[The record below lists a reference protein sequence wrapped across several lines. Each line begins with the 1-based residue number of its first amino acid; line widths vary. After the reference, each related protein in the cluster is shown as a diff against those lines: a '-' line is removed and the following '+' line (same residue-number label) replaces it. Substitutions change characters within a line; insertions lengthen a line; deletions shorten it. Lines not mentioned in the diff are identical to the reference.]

1 MGRVVSAACVLAV
14 LSTGV
19 CHAQCVPFTERAQAA
34 QLELFSSN
42 PSSLLQITRNDNE
55 KLTSNVASYL
65 NSDPTLL
72 PSVRRLIADSTSVSK
87 RAIGAGLRRAEMQCT
102 APQPQVAR
110 KISDFVRNLGD
121 MTISAGYV
129 AEAEQPDPPSASI
142 QQPAPLPTKSN
153 SSNKLFSG
161 EWNTE
166 LADPFASMPLPQ

>member
-1 MGRVVSAACVLAV
+1 MTSLLVVLNA
-14 LSTGV
+14 GV
-19 CHAQCVPFTERAQAA
+19 SHAQCVPFSERAPAA
-34 QLELFSSN
+34 QLELFSSD
-42 PSSLLQITRNDNE
+42 PSSLLQIVRNDND

-72 PSVRRLIADSTSVSK
+72 PAVRRLIADSTSVSK

-110 KISDFVRNLGD
+110 KIRDFVRNLGD

-142 QQPAPLPTKSN
+142 QQPAPMPAKSN